1 MQGVTRAPDSSQSPR
16 LQRPRR
22 RAISKKMF
30 AALLLLIA
38 ALAFAGV
45 ALAIPKLMPL
55 FARYAMA
62 RPNARSSHK
71 QPIPQGGG
79 APIVLAVVLLALAA
93 FWSGLVP
100 PSSLEVRRYYLL
112 ALGAAFTM
120 ALLGAADD
128 IRPLPAWS
136 RFVIQTVLA
145 ALIVFAAPA
154 AWRLFPDF
162 LPATVERALATL
174 TLIWF
179 VNLTN
184 FMDGIDGITVAEG
197 APAGGALALLAALGL
212 VSAEG
217 GIIAAA
223 LAGGLIGF
231 FLYNR
236 HPAKLFLGDV
246 GSLPI
251 GLLIGAALF
260 ELAATRS
267 VAAALLIP
275 LYFVADAT
283 GTLIKGVAA
292 GKDVLSAHRRHAY
305 QNAVDGGVAVPQV
318 VTRVLH
324 LNLLLVVLALAAL
337 LAESALAETAILLAG
352 TAATL
357 VVLRRFR
364 SARA

>member
-1 MQGVTRAPDSSQSPR
+1 
-16 LQRPRR
+16 
-22 RAISKKMF
+22 MF
-30 AALLLLIA
+30 AILLLLAA

-45 ALAIPKLMPL
+45 ALAIPRLMPL

-71 QPIPQGGG
+71 VPTPQGGG
-79 APIVLAVVLLALAA
+79 APVVLAVIVIALAA

-100 PSSLEVRRYYLL
+100 SSLLDVQRYYLL

-136 RFVIQTVLA
+136 RLAIQIVLA
-145 ALIVFAAPA
+145 ALIVFAAPDG
-154 AWRLFPDF
+154 WRLFPAL
-162 LPATVERALATL
+162 LPPALERALATL
-174 TLIWF
+174 ALIWF
-179 VNLTN
+179 INLTN

-197 APAGGALALLAALGL
+197 VPVAGGLALIAALGL
-212 VSAEG
+212 ITAEG

-223 LAGGLIGF
+223 LAGGLAGF

-251 GLLIGAALF
+251 GLLLGAVLF
-260 ELAATRS
+260 ELATTQSA
-267 VAAALLIP
+267 AAALLLP

-283 GTLIKGVAA
+283 GTLLA
-292 GKDVLSAHRRHAY
+292 GLLAGADVLKAHRRHAY
-305 QNAVDGGVAVPQV
+305 QNAVDGGVPVAQV
-318 VTRVLH
+318 VQRVLQ
-324 LNLLLVVLALAAL
+324 LNLLLLVLALGAL
-337 LAESALAETAILLAG
+337 LAETPIAEAALLLAG
-352 TAATL
+352 LAATL
-357 VVLRRFR
+357 VVIRRFR